1 MTNLSYFLGRTLF
14 SIIQNE
20 IKYTIKM
27 KRFTYHKPTIYDFP
41 KAAWC
46 RGKRM
51 GVVQR
56 SRLQKIGH
64 F

>member
-41 KAAWC
+41 KAA
-46 RGKRM
+46 
-51 GVVQR
+51 
-56 SRLQKIGH
+56 
-64 F
+64 